1 MKRVLPTFTVL
12 KIKTPQK
19 RRHHRFFGEFFIFWY
34 VDMNSFFFLSS
45 QGQEYLFLQMTSY
58 IFFPVLQRKEV
69 KIRQSWIGK
78 VPVSGSPARCP
89 GPRRREAI
97 PAFCGGI
104 FQSETGSLAFPYDK
118 MKYQRIGG
126 EEDGTE
132 MAGLGETASGHR
144 PGGIGVFDG
153 CL

>member
-69 KIRQSWIGK
+69 KIRRSRIGK
-78 VPVSGSPARCP
+78 MPVSRFTGPMSGPAAQRSD
-89 GPRRREAI
+89 PRLLRRDFSI
-97 PAFCGGI
+97 RNW
-104 FQSETGSLAFPYDK
+104 QSCFS
-118 MKYQRIGG
+118 
-126 EEDGTE
+126 
-132 MAGLGETASGHR
+132 
-144 PGGIGVFDG
+144 V
-153 CL
+153 